1 MTLYSVVT
9 VKRRALTHVAVNGG
23 MADNLEPM
31 IYGQRFAP
39 AILDRERPP
48 ETCELVG
55 HHCESGD
62 ILAPGVVLATPE
74 VGDLVVMPVTG
85 AYCYSLLNNYNGT
98 RQPPVVFVPRRRR
111 APRGPPRAVRRPARP
126 GRALTMTPHPL
137 DPLGADEIRAAA
149 AILRRDRGV
158 GERWRFASIE
168 LREPSKATVRTH
180 RPGDP
185 IAREAD
191 RDLLEPRRR
200 AASTRRASRSARTAS
215 SPGSTSPTASRT

>member
-1 MTLYSVVT
+1 
-9 VKRRALTHVAVNGG
+9 

-62 ILAPGVVLATPE
+62 ILAPGAVLATPQ
-74 VGDLVVMPVTG
+74 VGDLLVMPATG

-98 RQPPVVFVPRRRR
+98 RKPPVVFARDGDARL
-111 APRGPPRAVRRPARP
+111 AVRREEYRRP
-126 GRALTMTPHPL
+126 PLQGRALTMTPHPL

-168 LREPSKATVRTH
+168 LREPSKATVRAH
-180 RPGDP
+180 AARRPDR
-185 IAREAD
+185 ARGR

-200 AASTRRASRSARTAS
+200 PRLQGAGRARRGPRRRLGAR
-215 SPGSTSPTASRT
+215 SPTASRT